1 MAKKDLPIFDIE
13 MCEDGCG
20 LDYISLVK
28 SPAIEVKALA
38 FDSTIE
44 KINFNFNKFSQI
56 VAGPA
61 MIPDKLI
68 YRNDPDMGE
77 FYVRF
82 SKEVI
87 AKLAEKFNKT
97 AKEIKINMDHKTEV
111 PSAFVLGNWIIEDS
125 EKDKA
130 NYKYGF
136 KDLPVGTWFVEVKVD
151 DSKVFE
157 DEVIDNLKNGFSVEG
172 LFDLSYASFH
182 KVEKFETYNDYPQ
195 AAIDNAKR
203 ALAWVEENGWGDC
216 GTDVGKARANQLANG
231 ENLSRETIARMASFE
246 RHRQN
251 SDTPYGEGCGKL
263 MWDAWGGD
271 EGIEW
276 AQRKLIEIELST
288 EEFVIVPNTNES
300 ESDFIERCVSKE
312 VSDYGID
319 AKQAYAICIQ
329 TYNDKN
335 KIEQKMENKLK
346 FAAHK
351 LEDGTTIYASD
362 LAVGA
367 EVYTI
372 DENLD
377 KVPVFDGTHKLTDGK
392 TISTVD
398 GKITEVKSAEE
409 MAEVIEEEPKVEVEV
424 ETPEVVEDEVDVMM
438 AITPKLDELWTA
450 IAELTSKVEGMSL
463 PEKKEEFKNET
474 PTFYDTFSNVMR
486 NLNKRK

>member
-1 MAKKDLPIFDIE
+1 MAKKDLPIFDIQ
-13 MCEDGCG
+13 MCDDGCG

-28 SPAIEVKALA
+28 TPAIEIKALA
-38 FDSTIE
+38 FDKDIE

-68 YRNDPDMGE
+68 YRNDPEMGE

-136 KDLPVGTWFVEVKVD
+136 TDLPVGTWFVEVKVD

-172 LFDLSYASFH
+172 LFDLSYASFI
-182 KVEKFETYNDYPQ
+182 K
-195 AAIDNAKR
+195 
-203 ALAWVEENGWGDC
+203 
-216 GTDVGKARANQLANG
+216 
-231 ENLSRETIARMASFE
+231 
-246 RHRQN
+246 
-251 SDTPYGEGCGKL
+251 
-263 MWDAWGGD
+263 
-271 EGIEW
+271 
-276 AQRKLIEIELST
+276 T
-288 EEFVIVPNTNES
+288 EELELVITPNDGES
-300 ESDFIERCVSKE
+300 ESDFIERCMSIE
-312 VSDYGID
+312 TESYDNE
-319 AKQAYAICIQ
+319 QAYAICINK
-329 TYNDKN
+329 YNDKF
-335 KIEQKMENKLK
+335 KKEEKMENKLK

-367 EVYTI
+367 EVYVI

-377 KVPVFDGTHKLTDGK
+377 KSPIFDGEHKLTDGK
-392 TISTVD
+392 VIATVG
-398 GKITEVKSAEE
+398 GKITEVKDAME
-409 MAEVIEEEPKVEVEV
+409 MAEDEVIIEETPVV
-424 ETPEVVEDEVDVMM
+424 ETPEVETEVDVL
-438 AITPKLDELWTA
+438 AAVTPKLDELWTA
-450 IAELTSKVEGMSL
+450 IAALTSKVEGL
-463 PEKKEEFKNET
+463 TIPEKKEEFKNDK
-474 PTFYDTFSNVMR
+474 PTIHETFSNVLA
-486 NLNKRK
+486 NLKKIK

>member
-28 SPAIEVKALA
+28 SPAIEIMALA
-38 FDSTIE
+38 FDKDVE
-44 KINFNFNKFSQI
+44 KINFSFNKFSQI

-61 MIPDKLI
+61 MVPDKLI

-82 SKEVI
+82 TKEVI

-136 KDLPVGTWFVEVKVD
+136 KDLPVGTWFVEVKID

-172 LFDLSYASFH
+172 LFDLSYASFN
-182 KVEKFETYNDYPQ
+182 KVETFETYNDYPEVVKN
-195 AAIDNAKR
+195 NAQR
-203 ALAWVEENGWGDC
+203 ALDWVEENGWGDC
-216 GTDVGKARANQLANG
+216 GTDVGKARANQLAKG
-231 ENLSRETIARMASFE
+231 ENISRETIARMSAFA
-246 RHRQN
+246 RHLQYN
-251 SDTPYGEGCGKL
+251 DLELGDGCGKL
-263 MWDAWGGD
+263 MILAWGGK

-276 AQRKLIEIELST
+276 AQRKLEEID
-288 EEFVIVPNTNES
+288 EEFVIVPNPNED
-300 ESDFIERCVSKE
+300 EDTFIERCMSIETKSFE
-312 VSDYGID
+312 QE
-319 AKQAYAICIQ
+319 QAYAIC
-329 TYNDKN
+329 KN
-335 KIEQKMENKLK
+335 KYDNKFKKEEKMENKLK

-398 GKITEVKSAEE
+398 GKITEVKDAME
-409 MAEVIEEEPKVEVEV
+409 MAVETEEEVEAAVEEVVEV
-424 ETPEVVEDEVDVMM
+424 PEVVEDEVDVMT
-438 AITPKLDELWTA
+438 AITPKLDELWMA

-463 PEKKEEFKNET
+463 PEKKEEFKT
-474 PTFYDTFSNVMR
+474 DKPTFHETFSNVLS
-486 NLNKRK
+486 NLKKLNK

>member
-1 MAKKDLPIFDIE
+1 MAKKDLPIFDIQ
-13 MCEDGCG
+13 MCDDGCG

-28 SPAIEVKALA
+28 TPAIEIKALA
-38 FDSTIE
+38 FDKDIE

-68 YRNDPDMGE
+68 YRNDPEMGE

-136 KDLPVGTWFVEVKVD
+136 TDLPVGTWFVEVKVD

-172 LFDLSYASFH
+172 LFDLSYASFI
-182 KVEKFETYNDYPQ
+182 K
-195 AAIDNAKR
+195 
-203 ALAWVEENGWGDC
+203 
-216 GTDVGKARANQLANG
+216 
-231 ENLSRETIARMASFE
+231 
-246 RHRQN
+246 
-251 SDTPYGEGCGKL
+251 
-263 MWDAWGGD
+263 
-271 EGIEW
+271 
-276 AQRKLIEIELST
+276 T
-288 EEFVIVPNTNES
+288 EELELVITPNDGES
-300 ESDFIERCVSKE
+300 ESDFIERCMSVETESYDNE
-312 VSDYGID
+312 
-319 AKQAYAICIQ
+319 QAYAICINK
-329 TYNDKN
+329 YNDKF
-335 KIEQKMENKLK
+335 KKEEKMENKLK

-367 EVYTI
+367 EVYVI

-377 KVPVFDGTHKLTDGK
+377 KSPIFDGEHKLTDGK
-392 TISTVD
+392 VIATVG
-398 GKITEVKSAEE
+398 GKITEVKDAME
-409 MAEVIEEEPKVEVEV
+409 MAEDEVIIEETPVV
-424 ETPEVVEDEVDVMM
+424 ETPEVETEVDVL
-438 AITPKLDELWTA
+438 AAVTPKLDELWTA
-450 IAELTSKVEGMSL
+450 IAALTSKVEGL
-463 PEKKEEFKNET
+463 TIPEKKEEFNNQK
-474 PTFYDTFSNVMR
+474 PTIHETFSNVIS
-486 NLNKRK
+486 NLKKIK

>member
-28 SPAIEVKALA
+28 SPAIEIMALA
-38 FDSTIE
+38 FDKDVE
-44 KINFNFNKFSQI
+44 KINFSFNKFSQI

-61 MIPDKLI
+61 MVPDKLI

-82 SKEVI
+82 TKEVI

-136 KDLPVGTWFVEVKVD
+136 KDLPVGTWFVEVKID

-172 LFDLSYASFH
+172 LFDLSYASFI
-182 KVEKFETYNDYPQ
+182 K
-195 AAIDNAKR
+195 
-203 ALAWVEENGWGDC
+203 
-216 GTDVGKARANQLANG
+216 
-231 ENLSRETIARMASFE
+231 
-246 RHRQN
+246 
-251 SDTPYGEGCGKL
+251 
-263 MWDAWGGD
+263 
-271 EGIEW
+271 
-276 AQRKLIEIELST
+276 T
-288 EEFVIVPNTNES
+288 EELELVITPES
-300 ESDFIERCVSKE
+300 GEDEDTFIERCMSIETKSFE
-312 VSDYGID
+312 QE
-319 AKQAYAICIQ
+319 QAYAIC
-329 TYNDKN
+329 KN
-335 KIEQKMENKLK
+335 KYDNKFKKEEKMENKLK

-372 DENLD
+372 DENLER
-377 KVPVFDGTHKLTDGK
+377 VPVFDGTHKLTDGK

-398 GKITEVKSAEE
+398 GKITEVKDAME
-409 MAEVIEEEPKVEVEV
+409 MAVETEEEVVKEVVEV
-424 ETPEVVEDEVDVMM
+424 PEVVEDEVDVMT
-438 AITPKLDELWTA
+438 AITPKLDELWMA

-463 PEKKEEFKNET
+463 PEKKEEFKT
-474 PTFYDTFSNVMR
+474 DKPTFHETFSNVLS
-486 NLNKRK
+486 NLKKLNK